1 MVISTVL
8 IFSIFYSVL
17 LYSVPTYWLHAIILR
32 FAISYPLLFY
42 SIPIYLSSVSHPILF
57 YSDLFV
63 VCIPSYSISLNVFH
77 SVLLYSVMLCYI
89 LFYSLI
95 LYSIAFCSSLFY
107 SYYIQFSN
115 VVLYDTSPRTWLF
128 KFSRTL
134 LFRICIQ
141 YLRISMDKG
150 VHSLG
155 PSIFSSYSI
164 TYARIQVIRDVIW
177 TEMM

>member
-1 MVISTVL
+1 MPSY
-8 IFSIFYSVL
+8 FVL
-17 LYSVPTYWLHAIILR
+17 LYPIL
-32 FAISYPLLFY
+32 SYSILFRSICPLYPILFY
-42 SIPIYLSSVSHPILF
+42 SIPIYLSSVFHPILF
-57 YSDLFV
+57 HWMCSIQFS
-63 VCIPSYSISLNVFH
+63 CIL
-77 SVLLYSVMLCYI
+77 LCYI